1 MIRIISDSSTLY
13 SIEEGKKHNIDIS
26 PLSVTINGETYRENE
41 DISTE
46 EFIKIINEGHIPS
59 SSQPSVGN
67 VVSLYEKYP
76 HDEILNISMADG
88 LSGTYNSA
96 CMAKNMCEHGNNIEV
111 INSRTLCMPHRYL
124 VECAA
129 KMADMGK
136 SKGEIIEKINY
147 LIDTSR
153 SYLIPK
159 DFDYLVRG
167 GRLSPLVGR
176 IAGIINLVP
185 VVTLSEDS
193 KRLDKFTTSR
203 TLKKAVNK
211 ICDSL
216 IEAGVDREH
225 KIYICHACADSD
237 VIEAVKKIINERI
250 EDAEIEVGILGPVF
264 TAQGGPGCVAIQTIK
279 KYID

>member
-1 MIRIISDSSTLY
+1 MLRIISDSSTLF
-13 SIEEGKKHNIDIS
+13 SIKEGKEKNIDIA

-41 DISTE
+41 DICTE
-46 EFIKIINEGHIPS
+46 EFIKIIKDGHLPI
-59 SSQPSVGN
+59 SSQPSVGE
-67 VVSLYEKYP
+67 VVNLYNKYP
-76 HDEILNISMADG
+76 EDEILNISMADG

-96 CMAKNMCEHGNNIEV
+96 CMAKNMCDHSDNIEV
-111 INSRTLCMPHRYL
+111 MNSRTLCMPHRYL

-129 KMADMGK
+129 KMAEMGK
-136 SKGEIIEKINY
+136 SRDEVIEKINY

-193 KRLDKFTTSR
+193 KRLDKFTTAR

-211 ICDSL
+211 ICDAL
-216 IEAGVDREH
+216 IEAGVDSSH
-225 KIYICHACADSD
+225 KIFICHACADKD
-237 VIEAVKKIINERI
+237 TIETIKKIISERI
-250 EDAEIEVGILGPVF
+250 ENANIEVSILGPVF
-264 TAQGGPGCVAIQTIK
+264 TTQGGPGCVAIQTIK
-279 KYID
+279 EVNI